1 MLKDKISKEQF
12 IDYIDKI
19 KEKDKLIHSIYQSSN
34 RLIDLIEFSD
44 KIIQPYNLLE
54 KIFFTD
60 IERDYIYWF
69 LYEYNE
75 DMMKIYD
82 ANTHEVIADIKTVN
96 DLWEYL
102 NRE

>member
-1 MLKDKISKEQF
+1 M
-12 IDYIDKI
+12 
-19 KEKDKLIHSIYQSSN
+19 IHSIYQSSN
-34 RLIDLIEFSD
+34 GLIDLIEFSD

-82 ANTHEVIADIKTVN
+82 ANTLEVIADIKTVN